1 MNPRLMMRTL
11 TLAPFLLATLFLAAA
26 PLEAQGRRGDGDV
39 RQRIDTTFAFDRGGE
54 VDLSL
59 VSGEIIVTGGAS
71 NQIRIVATTERGR
84 LVTSFGRTH
93 VSIEARS
100 VDNRLGDTR
109 YELTVPRGTRVT
121 AHAVSGDIR
130 VHGTGAAVE
139 VHSVSGDIS
148 VRDASDRLEVGTVS
162 GDLTVARASG
172 RLQFESVSGDMM
184 AEELTGDLTIETIS
198 GEMTLRR
205 STLAGIRASS
215 MSGDLEYDGP
225 FSPTGTYR
233 FNSHSGNV
241 EFGLPANAG
250 ATLQL
255 ETFSGRIASDF
266 PLTLQPGQTAGRRN
280 RRMEFTL
287 GTGGTRISAET
298 FSGNITIRRLPA
310 RGNQE

>member
-93 VSIEARS
+93 VS
-100 VDNRLGDTR
+100 VDTR